1 MLTLEQQLGR
11 ALFEDW
17 SVQKGSFFT
26 LDSGQVVELV
36 DVQLFPNKEGRTSD
50 LRPAAFVTTFEVRRG
65 DTLSRIAARYG
76 VPLRTLFEINGLT
89 GRSILRPGQVIR
101 IDP

>member
-1 MLTLEQQLGR
+1 MLGVATGACVVLALVFVVNMFFPDSQLAQAAGGTGEGTASQSVATPAGDAGR
-11 ALFEDW
+11 
-17 SVQKGSFFT
+17 VH
-26 LDSGQVVELV
+26 
-36 DVQLFPNKEGRTSD
+36 
-50 LRPAAFVTTFEVRRG
+50 EVRRG

-76 VPLRTLFEINGLT
+76 VPLRALFEINGLT